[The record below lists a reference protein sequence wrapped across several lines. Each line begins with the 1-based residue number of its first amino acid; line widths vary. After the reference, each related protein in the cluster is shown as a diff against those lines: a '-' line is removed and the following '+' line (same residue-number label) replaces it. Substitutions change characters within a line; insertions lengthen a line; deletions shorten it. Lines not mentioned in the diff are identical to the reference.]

1 MLKTGA
7 AAKAPFLPLIPA
19 DDALPPGPLACG
31 QASDC
36 DSEVYSEYSSWR
48 RWRLQ
53 REKVSGN
60 PIRTH
65 ASHIHVL
72 GAQFLVV
79 RMSRLLRTCL
89 HRGCEEDV
97 KREQGGCDHDGTEI
111 GTGGMRGTYP
121 AIVGRKGRNDRPP
134 SFPASLS
141 SSTSTGW
148 SFSSKGNSRVGGVGA
163 RRPSL
168 DTIQWS
174 ARNMMRISVSYTL
187 NRKP

>member
-1 MLKTGA
+1 MLCPRVLLR
-7 AAKAPFLPLIPA
+7 AAKRQTVIPKCTLNTA
-19 DDALPPGPLACG
+19 AGGGGDCRGKRSAAILSEHMHLTYMCSELNSWLCACLAC
-31 QASDC
+31 C
-36 DSEVYSEYSSWR
+36 
-48 RWRLQ
+48 
-53 REKVSGN
+53 
-60 PIRTH
+60 
-65 ASHIHVL
+65 
-72 GAQFLVV
+72 
-79 RMSRLLRTCL
+79 TCL

-148 SFSSKGNSRVGGVGA
+148 SFSSKGDSRVGGVGA